1 MPRNILLGLIGA
13 ALIVVLFVVLQLTCQ
28 ADGTTAPGS
37 GTPTPDAG
45 TPTPVVDGPTR
56 TPTPDPTPT
65 PAAQSPSEASN
76 LVWSYLGQC
85 YSFGPVD
92 LVAHLVRGDWF
103 VQASTG
109 SLTSYGL
116 WKIAVSSGALE
127 PQDPLARQLQSDVE
141 AQCALGVLASLA
153 TATPPSP
160 LPTAT
165 PTVPA
170 VPAVQTMNDARN
182 LVWSYLGQCSSF
194 DPSQLQVFL
203 VQGDWFVQALPTS
216 PQQYGLWKVDAL
228 TGGLTPPPT
237 MSWPGSGSPS

>member
-45 TPTPVVDGPTR
+45 TPTPVVDGPTM

-85 YSFGPVD
+85 YSFDPVD

-116 WKIAVSSGALE
+116 WKIAVSSGRPGAPGPSGPPAPVRRGGAMRPGGAGLT
-127 PQDPLARQLQSDVE
+127 
-141 AQCALGVLASLA
+141 GN
-153 TATPPSP
+153 PPS
-160 LPTAT
+160 
-165 PTVPA
+165 
-170 VPAVQTMNDARN
+170 
-182 LVWSYLGQCSSF
+182 S
-194 DPSQLQVFL
+194 LQ
-203 VQGDWFVQALPTS
+203 
-216 PQQYGLWKVDAL
+216 
-228 TGGLTPPPT
+228 PPPQYR
-237 MSWPGSGSPS
+237 PYPPFRP

>member
-45 TPTPVVDGPTR
+45 TPTPVVDRPTR

-85 YSFGPVD
+85 YSFDPVD

-153 TATPPSP
+153 TATPP
-160 LPTAT
+160 
-165 PTVPA
+165 
-170 VPAVQTMNDARN
+170 
-182 LVWSYLGQCSSF
+182 
-194 DPSQLQVFL
+194 
-203 VQGDWFVQALPTS
+203 
-216 PQQYGLWKVDAL
+216 
-228 TGGLTPPPT
+228 PPP
-237 MSWPGSGSPS
+237 PPPLRPSLQPPPQYRPYPPFRP